1 MLRITILRKWNVKKD
16 DGGYCIGKIY
26 ANGEELFETL
36 EDYDRGLKDEMPL
49 EEIKARKVYGKTAI
63 PTGIYELILN
73 YSPKYKK
80 VMPLLLNVK
89 GYSGVRIHSGNTEK
103 DTEGCILV
111 GWNKKKGMVIDS
123 RKAYDI
129 LMKKIEQHKGD
140 KIIVEI
146 RRMFYA

>member
-16 DGGYCIGKIY
+16 DGGYCIGKMY

-36 EDYDRGLKDEMPL
+36 EDYDRGLKDEMPI
-49 EEIKARKVYGKTAI
+49 EEIKAKKIYGKTAI

-129 LMKKIEQHKGD
+129 LMKKIGQNKGD

>member
-1 MLRITILRKWNVKKD
+1 MLRITILRKWNVQKD

-36 EDYDRGLKDEMPL
+36 EDIDRGLKDEMSL
-49 EEIKARKVYGKTAI
+49 EEIKAKKVYGKTAI

-129 LMKKIEQHKGD
+129 LMKKIGQNKGD

>member
-1 MLRITILRKWNVKKD
+1 MLRLTVLRKWNVKKE

-26 ANGEELFETL
+26 ADGEELFETL
-36 EDYDRGLKDEMPL
+36 EDYDRGLRDEMSE

-63 PTGIYELILN
+63 PTGIYELIMN

-89 GYSGVRIHSGNTEK
+89 GYSGVRIHSGNDEN
-103 DTEGCILV
+103 DTLGCILV
-111 GWNKKKGMVIDS
+111 GWNKVKGKVIDS

-129 LMKKIEQHKGD
+129 LLKKIEQNKGD